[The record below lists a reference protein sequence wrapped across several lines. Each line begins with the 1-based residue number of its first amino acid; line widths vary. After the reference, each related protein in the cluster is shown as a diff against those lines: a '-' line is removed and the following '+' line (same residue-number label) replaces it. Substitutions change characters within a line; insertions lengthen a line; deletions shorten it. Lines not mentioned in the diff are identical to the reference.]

1 MGSALATAVGASFT
15 SAAADPSRVAS
26 QVVTGIGFIGAGVIL
41 KNGGSVKGL
50 TTAATLWVSAGVGIA
65 AGAGLLAPAVI
76 ATVLAMVL
84 TLGLRLLK
92 PVTSRGQRTLTVE
105 YEQGHGTIGPL
116 LRRLNALGGSV
127 DRIDVTDDPDSSDRV
142 RNVAIQVTSK
152 QDEEFDEVV
161 EFLRERPEVHQV
173 EVTPGHVS

>member
-1 MGSALATAVGASFT
+1 M
-15 SAAADPSRVAS
+15 
-26 QVVTGIGFIGAGVIL
+26 
-41 KNGGSVKGL
+41 
-50 TTAATLWVSAGVGIA
+50 
-65 AGAGLLAPAVI
+65 
-76 ATVLAMVL
+76 
-84 TLGLRLLK
+84 
-92 PVTSRGQRTLTVE
+92 E